1 MKGNKWMSIIN
12 NALWVLNPFLLIIAY
27 FDTQIQFGIYFKWL
41 GKMHP
46 LLLHFPIVLGTTIG
60 LYYILDKKNKID
72 AVYANY
78 ILIINALLSSI
89 VAIFGI
95 FLSKQDSYDGSI
107 ILLHKWGGV
116 SIALISWLFVYLQ
129 QGLIHFK
136 NSYQTRWISS
146 LMYLSVLF
154 IFTHKGAQLTHG
166 INAIS
171 FPEAVAAKKTDKVI
185 LDSNAT
191 LYEQAVKPI
200 LEQKCIGC
208 HGTDKVKGALLL
220 NSPENIIK
228 GGKGGNIL
236 VSSKDK
242 EATMFTRIHLPMSDE
257 KHMPPDGKMQLTKEE
272 VSILSRWIKAGGDFK
287 TKMSAIAKT
296 DSLFILANS
305 YKPTESNVVVKKSG
319 LPDLKSFNTNYCTV
333 DYLFN
338 GSDEIDVNFFQGNFY
353 NPAQLKSLEKIK
365 NQIVQLNLQN
375 MPMKEEDIQSVAQ
388 FINLRTLNLNYTGL
402 NIKALAPLKQMAM
415 LNSLSI
421 CGVDFN
427 EASLNSFLQKLK
439 ISNLHIWSTTMPL
452 AKLQNIVSKYPAIH
466 VTLGDNM
473 ENAIIKITPPI
484 IDQDSSII
492 SKYLDVKIKHLLNGV
507 ILKYTIDG
515 TDPDSIK
522 SPSYKNSLR
531 LTKNTNL
538 KVKAFR
544 TGWISSDISQRT
556 FYKSEIRPD
565 SIFFIT
571 QPDKKFTGIG
581 AKTLID
587 YELGAQNFS
596 NGKWIGYKDSTM
608 QFGISF
614 KNPTLIHQVDLNSLI
629 NSGSYILPMVSILV
643 EGSNDGKQFKK
654 IKEIKYP
661 PFTKMDVMNENKTFS
676 CVFPTNTQFKYY
688 KFTILNVKK
697 LPSWHPGKGT
707 PGWVFID
714 EIFLN

>member
-1 MKGNKWMSIIN
+1 MKGNKWMSVFN
-12 NALWVLNPFLLIIAY
+12 NALWILNPFLLIIAY
-27 FDTQIQFGIYFKWL
+27 FDAQIQFGIYFRWL

-46 LLLHFPIVLGTTIG
+46 LLLHFPIVLGTIIA

-72 AVYANY
+72 VTYANY
-78 ILIINALLSSI
+78 VLIINALLSSI

-116 SIALISWLFVYLQ
+116 GIALISWLFTFLQ
-129 QGLIHFK
+129 QGLFNFK
-136 NSYQTRWISS
+136 NSYPTRWISAA
-146 LMYLSVLF
+146 LYLGVLF

-171 FPEAVAAKKTDKVI
+171 FPSEVVVAKTDKVV

-191 LYEQAVKPI
+191 LYVQAVKPI

-208 HGTDKVKGALLL
+208 HGADKVKGDLLL
-220 NSPENIIK
+220 NSPENISK
-228 GGKGGNIL
+228 GGKGGSIL
-236 VSSKDK
+236 LGTKDK
-242 EATMFTRIHLPMSDE
+242 EATMFTRIHLPLSDE
-257 KHMPPDGKMQLTKEE
+257 KHMPPDGKLQLTKEE
-272 VSILSRWIKAGGDFK
+272 VAILGRWIKAGGDFK
-287 TKMSAIAKT
+287 TKMRSLAKT

-305 YKPTESNVVVKKSG
+305 YKPAESNTTSNKTG

-353 NPAQLKSLEKIK
+353 DPAQLKALEKIK
-365 NQIVQLNLQN
+365 QQIVHLNLQN
-375 MPMKEEDIQSVAQ
+375 MPMKEEEMRSVEQ
-388 FINLRTLNLNYTGL
+388 FVNLRELNLNYTGL
-402 NIKALAPLKQMAM
+402 NIKSLAPLKKMTK
-415 LNSLSI
+415 LSSLSI

-427 EASLNSFLQKLK
+427 EATLHSFLQKLK
-439 ISNLHIWSTTMPL
+439 INNLHIWSTTMPL
-452 AKLQNIVSKYPAIH
+452 ATLQSIVAKYPNIH
-466 VTLGDNM
+466 VTLGDNL
-473 ENAIIKITPPI
+473 ENAVIKITPPI

-507 ILKYTIDG
+507 ILKYTTDG

-522 SPSYKNSLR
+522 SATYKNTLH

-565 SIFFIT
+565 SIYFIT
-571 QPDKKFTGIG
+571 QPDKKFIGIG

-614 KNPTLIHQVDLNSLI
+614 NKPTLIHQVDLNTLI
-629 NSGSYILPMVSILV
+629 NSGSYILPMVSCLV

-654 IKEIKYP
+654 INELKFP

-676 CVFPTNTQFKYY
+676 CVFPNNTVFKYY

-707 PGWVFID
+707 PGWVFVD